1 MEIQKIQ
8 FDGNV
13 TTFDDP
19 IILDGTDSIK
29 FTAPITIAHYDKV
42 FKSEYGV
49 TLQFEGQF
57 TGSFI
62 GFASG
67 EFFGLA
73 VLDEGSD
80 ISKPLHK
87 DKLFQGLLED
97 YFYNHFVDWIKL
109 DNEKEQIKHKGK
121 SNNEIYFEGCSG
133 V

>member
-8 FDGNV
+8 FDGTV

-19 IILDGTDSIK
+19 IILYDTDSIT

-62 GFASG
+62 GCVDG
-67 EFFGLA
+67 DFFGLA
-73 VLDEGSD
+73 ILDEGSD

-97 YFYNHFVDWIKL
+97 YFYTHFVDWIKL
-109 DNEKEQIKHKGK
+109 DNDKEQIKHTGK
-121 SNNEIYFEGCSG
+121 SNNAPYFEGCSG